1 MICII
6 YSLDIVKTP
15 SQPQH
20 INYQPLTNNYY
31 HPRQAPKLYS
41 IAKKANKLLKPQP
54 NINNLLPIGSII
66 HVNY

>member
-20 INYQPLTNNYY
+20 INYQPPDKYNYY
-31 HPRQAPKLYS
+31 RPPQAPKLYS
-41 IAKKANKLLKPQP
+41 IAKKVSKLLNPQCTP
-54 NINNLLPIGSII
+54 NLNLK
-66 HVNY
+66 